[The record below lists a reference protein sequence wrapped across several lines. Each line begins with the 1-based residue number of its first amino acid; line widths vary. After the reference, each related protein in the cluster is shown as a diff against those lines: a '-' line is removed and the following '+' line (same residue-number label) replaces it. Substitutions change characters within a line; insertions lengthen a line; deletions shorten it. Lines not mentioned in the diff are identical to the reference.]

1 MFDTLLEIS
10 LTTSLIIAFL
20 LIFMPFLSKR
30 YSSKWRYLIWLF
42 VVIRLLIPINLNL
55 LQSPLTLAT
64 ANGQIEMQLSAIIP
78 DTIVVMPTNN
88 ISLIGVQ
95 PSIPTQD
102 ILLIIWAIGAIAF
115 LFWHLSAYSIFCRSV
130 RRFGKQV
137 DCETQKV
144 FNCIKSELKIKKDIK
159 LILYKEV
166 SSPILLGFFSSC
178 VLLPNT
184 DFNKADLEAIFTHE
198 LIHCS
203 RRDLWYKLMILLAQS
218 VHWFNPLVHMMAY
231 AANRDIEISCDEE
244 VIKNTDAAFR
254 RQYAESMLSVMQKSL
269 HPKTML
275 STNFYGGEKVMK
287 QRFTSIFDMKVKKE
301 GVMLF
306 AIVLV
311 ATLMAGMLVSCA
323 TATDGTN
330 TPPPSSSENK
340 TTKDTTQVGKTNNV
354 VVSIEKSDKF
364 SEEEINDAI
373 NCVNKKFKDFEGCN
387 LTKLWYDE
395 EKSNNFI
402 EGYLKNGNGSV
413 NGVKAENVIV
423 LLSNFDVDSSGG
435 DGSLNP
441 NSTYSNWNWILIR
454 DNKTGNWKV
463 DDCGY

>member
-10 LTTSLIIAFL
+10 LTTSLIIALL

-42 VVIRLLIPINLNL
+42 VVIRLLIPINLKL
-55 LQSPLTLAT
+55 PQSPLTLSAT
-64 ANGQIEMQLSAIIP
+64 NGQIEMQLSAIIP
-78 DTIVVMPTNN
+78 DTIVVVPTNN
-88 ISLIGVQ
+88 ISLIGEQ

-102 ILLIIWAIGAIAF
+102 ILLVIWAIGAIAF
-115 LFWHLSAYSIFCRSV
+115 LFWHLSAHIIFCRSA

-137 DCETQKV
+137 DSETQKV
-144 FNCIKSELKIKKDIK
+144 FNSIKSELKIKKNIK
-159 LILYKEV
+159 VILYKEV
-166 SSPILLGFFSSC
+166 SSPIMLGFFSSC

-254 RQYAESMLSVMQKSL
+254 RQYAESMLSVMRKNLQ
-269 HPKTML
+269 PKTML
-275 STNFYGGEKVMK
+275 STNFYGGKKVMK
-287 QRFTSIFDMKVKKE
+287 QRFTSIFDMKVKKK
-301 GVMLF
+301 GIMLF

-323 TATDGTN
+323 TVEDSTN
-330 TPPPSSSENK
+330 TPASLSSENQ
-340 TTKDTTQVGKTNNV
+340 TTKNTTTQEEPNTQTGTTGSNTSPAIKTGSGSYVGQADNN
-354 VVSIEKSDKF
+354 SIEIRISGVQDDKLAFRVFKISDEVRPTFESLSLKKDDEVKF
-364 SEEEINDAI
+364 SYYEQAI
-373 NCVNKKFKDFEGCN
+373 GQPV
-387 LTKLWYDE
+387 LTK
-395 EKSNNFI
+395 I
-402 EGYLKNGNGSV
+402 ERISK
-413 NGVKAENVIV
+413 
-423 LLSNFDVDSSGG
+423 
-435 DGSLNP
+435 
-441 NSTYSNWNWILIR
+441 
-454 DNKTGNWKV
+454 
-463 DDCGY
+463 

>member
-1 MFDTLLEIS
+1 MFDTLFEIS

-55 LQSPLTLAT
+55 LQSPLTLSAT
-64 ANGQIEMQLSAIIP
+64 NGQIEMQLSAIIP

-115 LFWHLSAYSIFCRSV
+115 LFWHLSAHIIFCRSV

-137 DCETQKV
+137 DSETQKI
-144 FNCIKSELKIKKDIK
+144 FNNIKSEFKIKKDIK

-166 SSPILLGFFSSC
+166 SSPILLGFFSPC

-198 LIHCS
+198 LIHCN
-203 RRDLWYKLMILLAQS
+203 RRDLWYKLMILLAQTA
-218 VHWFNPLVHMMAY
+218 HWFNPLVHMMAY

-244 VIKNTDAAFR
+244 VIKNTDAVFR
-254 RQYAESMLSVMQKSL
+254 RQYAESMLSVMRKNLQ
-269 HPKTML
+269 PKTML
-275 STNFYGGEKVMK
+275 STNFYGGKKVMK
-287 QRFTSIFDMKVKKE
+287 QRFIAIFDMKVKKK
-301 GVMLF
+301 GIMLF
-306 AIVLV
+306 AIVLI
-311 ATLMAGMLVSCA
+311 AILMAGMLVSCA

-330 TPPPSSSENK
+330 IPPPSSSENQ
-340 TTKDTTQVGKTNNV
+340 TTKDTTTQEEPKTQTGTTGSNTSPAIITGSGSYVGQADNN
-354 VVSIEKSDKF
+354 SIEIRISGVQDDKLAFRVFKISDEVRPTFESLPLKTDDEIKF
-364 SEEEINDAI
+364 SYYEQAI
-373 NCVNKKFKDFEGCN
+373 GQPV
-387 LTKLWYDE
+387 LTK
-395 EKSNNFI
+395 I
-402 EGYLKNGNGSV
+402 ERISK
-413 NGVKAENVIV
+413 
-423 LLSNFDVDSSGG
+423 
-435 DGSLNP
+435 
-441 NSTYSNWNWILIR
+441 
-454 DNKTGNWKV
+454 
-463 DDCGY
+463 